1 MRARISASP
10 SAKRP
15 SVSTMRHL
23 HPGRLKP
30 ESLRLLLV
38 MQPITWSSRKPSS
51 SFKRMIRFWEIERR
65 EEINITHKSLLR
77 WNAVTNFYCIPMLFI
92 HWQTRK
98 NRDIQKYQY
107 LDYQK
112 INQLDV
118 VKHNVKLLCDFYRLS
133 PITKFAE
140 TGIHKHQYFDYQ
152 MTTHTSRNAMHGYL
166 KHLLFPQ
173 KQSTRWLSVS

>member
-1 MRARISASP
+1 M
-10 SAKRP
+10 KR
-15 SVSTMRHL
+15 RN
-23 HPGRLKP
+23 K
-30 ESLRLLLV
+30 LLLYSHAFH
-38 MQPITWSSRKPSS
+38 PLT
-51 SFKRMIRFWEIERR
+51 
-65 EEINITHKSLLR
+65 
-77 WNAVTNFYCIPMLFI
+77 
-92 HWQTRK
+92 TRK

-152 MTTHTSRNAMHGYL
+152 MTTHTSRNAMHGVPEA
-166 KHLLFPQ
+166 F
-173 KQSTRWLSVS
+173 TLSAKTINTLIIG